1 MKLKIIMDNLT
12 YDRNLV
18 AEHGLSYYLE
28 DDNLK
33 ILFDTGQS
41 NKFIAN
47 AESMGIDLK
56 ACDYLVLS
64 HGHYDH
70 SGGIRD
76 FFEINS
82 KAKLLCKKEA
92 FFKKYSKS
100 TGSLREIGMNLDY
113 EKYKERIVWV
123 EDGYKL
129 GDNIEII
136 TSVSKEKEAT
146 GIFFVEKDKE
156 LSDDYF
162 DDELFLI
169 IKNKVIISACSHKGV
184 LEISEEGIKRK
195 GAHTFVGGMH
205 LSKEKAEKVEGLAEK
220 LKKLGITKVI
230 TGHCTGVDSYA
241 IIKKIIPDTNYAS
254 CGKTFE
260 F

>member
-1 MKLKIIMDNLT
+1 MKLKVIMDNLT

-47 AESMGIDLK
+47 AEQMGINLK
-56 ACDYLVLS
+56 ECDYLLLS

-70 SGGIRD
+70 SGGIMD
-76 FFEINS
+76 FFELNS
-82 KAKLLCKKEA
+82 KAKLLCKKET

-100 TGSLREIGMNLDY
+100 TGTLREIGMNLDY
-113 EKYKERIVWV
+113 EKYKERIIWV
-123 EDGYKL
+123 EDRHKL

-136 TSVSKEKEAT
+136 TSVFREKEAN
-146 GIFFVEKDKE
+146 GIFFIEKDKE
-156 LSDDYF
+156 LQNDYF
-162 DDELFLI
+162 EDELFII
-169 IKNKVIISACSHKGV
+169 IKNKVIVSACSHKGV
-184 LEISEEGIKRK
+184 VEISEEGIKRK
-195 GAHTFVGGMH
+195 GIDTFVGGMH
-205 LSKEKAEKVEGLAEK
+205 LSKEKADKVVALAK
-220 LKKLGITKVI
+220 NLKSLGIKRII

-241 IIKKIIPDTNYAS
+241 LIKTIIPNTNYAS
-254 CGKTFE
+254 CGKIFE